1 MSKAIKATIVNNS
14 IIAGR
19 CDTER
24 ELAMLKLR
32 DACKGMDREA
42 IKAAIMPGWA
52 QGAGIT
58 LTDEGNWPEN
68 AGTAKRRFN
77 RLIADILDDGSAKAS
92 EPTKVRIKA
101 SEREAAEALLAACGG
116 DLKRAQAVL
125 KAIA

>member
-1 MSKAIKATIVNNS
+1 MNKANNINELSIKIGKT
-14 IIAGR
+14 
-19 CDTER
+19 DTDR
-24 ELAMLKLR
+24 ELLVLQLR

-58 LTDEGNWPEN
+58 LTDEGNWPED

-77 RLIADILDDGSAKAS
+77 RLIADILDDDSSAKAS
-92 EPTKVRIKA
+92 EPTKIRISKA
-101 SEREAAEALLAACGG
+101 EREAAEALLAACGG

-125 KAIA
+125 QAVA

>member
-1 MSKAIKATIVNNS
+1 MNKANNINELSIKIGKT
-14 IIAGR
+14 
-19 CDTER
+19 DTDR
-24 ELAMLKLR
+24 ELLVLQLR

-58 LTDEGNWPEN
+58 LTDEGNWPED

-77 RLIADILDDGSAKAS
+77 RLIADILDDDSSAKAS
-92 EPTKVRIKA
+92 EPTKIRISKA
-101 SEREAAEALLAACGG
+101 EREAAEALLAACGG

-125 KAIA
+125 KAVA

>member
-1 MSKAIKATIVNNS
+1 MNKANNINELSIKIGKT
-14 IIAGR
+14 
-19 CDTER
+19 DTDR
-24 ELAMLKLR
+24 ELLVLQLR
-32 DACKGMDREA
+32 KACAGMDREA

-58 LTDEGNWPEN
+58 LTDEGNWPED

-77 RLIADILDDGSAKAS
+77 RLIADILDDGSAKTTS

-116 DLKRAQAVL
+116 DIKRAIAAL
-125 KAIA
+125 KAVA

>member
-1 MSKAIKATIVNNS
+1 MNNIDTINS
-14 IIAGR
+14 IAIEAGKF
-19 CDTER
+19 DTER
-24 ELAMLKLR
+24 ELRVLQLR

-58 LTDEGNWPEN
+58 LTDSGNWPKN
-68 AGTAKRRFN
+68 AGTAKRKFN
-77 RLIADILDDGSAKAS
+77 RLISDVIGDDNAKTAS

-125 KAIA
+125 KAVA

>member
-1 MSKAIKATIVNNS
+1 MNKANNINELSIKIGKT
-14 IIAGR
+14 
-19 CDTER
+19 DTDR
-24 ELAMLKLR
+24 ELLILQLR

-58 LTDEGNWPEN
+58 LTDSGNWPED

-77 RLIADILDDGSAKAS
+77 RLISDVIGDDNAKTAS

-125 KAIA
+125 KAVA